1 MICNDILLHYK
12 LLSMN
17 NSWGVKA
24 PIGVVNMISCMIV
37 DNDKYQTLGMVSI
50 VKKIFA
56 SLGFKKEIKFY
67 RKAFYS
73 ADMIFIGVDEFSFFE
88 ALKRLDKTPTE
99 ADVFL
104 ICDGRLNSF
113 LQGIPRFSNVTMIFR
128 EDSLDTVS
136 NKIATVLKRR
146 LRGLTE
152 SLIERKPSGVLSGTS
167 SERQYLTPNENIV
180 LKLFNEGFS
189 GGDIARIL
197 KKSEKTVSGQKRSA
211 MKKLGARTDV
221 ELIKMFM
228 FK

>member
-1 MICNDILLHYK
+1 
-12 LLSMN
+12 
-17 NSWGVKA
+17 
-24 PIGVVNMISCMIV
+24 MIV
-37 DNDKYQTLGMVSI
+37 DNDKYQTLGMVAI
-50 VKKIFA
+50 VKKIFT

-73 ADMIFIGVDEFSFFE
+73 ADIIFIGVDEFSFFD
-88 ALKRLDKTPTE
+88 ALKRLDKAPSE

-104 ICDGRLNSF
+104 ICDARLNSF

-128 EDSLDTVS
+128 EDGVDTVT
-136 NKIATVLKRR
+136 NKITTVFKRK
-146 LRGLTE
+146 LRGLKDNL
-152 SLIERKPSGVLSGTS
+152 SERKSTRVLSLPS

-189 GGDIARIL
+189 GGDIAKIL

>member
-1 MICNDILLHYK
+1 
-12 LLSMN
+12 
-17 NSWGVKA
+17 
-24 PIGVVNMISCMIV
+24 MISCMIV
-37 DNDKYQTLGMVSI
+37 DNDKYQTLGMVTI
-50 VKKIFA
+50 VKKIFT

-67 RKAFYS
+67 RKSFYS
-73 ADMIFIGVDEFSFFE
+73 ADIIFIGVDEFSFFD
-88 ALKRLDKTPTE
+88 ALKSLDRSPSE

-104 ICDGRLNSF
+104 ICDARLNSF

-128 EDSLDTVS
+128 EDSLEAVT
-136 NKIATVLKRR
+136 NKISTVFKRK
-146 LRGLTE
+146 LRGLKENLT
-152 SLIERKPSGVLSGTS
+152 ERKNTNVLSLAS

>member
-1 MICNDILLHYK
+1 
-12 LLSMN
+12 
-17 NSWGVKA
+17 
-24 PIGVVNMISCMIV
+24 MIV
-37 DNDKYQTLGMVSI
+37 DNDKYQTLGMVAI
-50 VKKIFA
+50 VKKIFT

-67 RKAFYS
+67 RKSFYS
-73 ADMIFIGVDEFSFFE
+73 ADIIFIGVDEFSFFD
-88 ALKRLDKTPTE
+88 ALKSLDRSPSE

-104 ICDGRLNSF
+104 ICDARLNSF

-128 EDSLDTVS
+128 EDSLEAVT
-136 NKIATVLKRR
+136 NKISTVFKRK
-146 LRGLTE
+146 LRGLKENLT
-152 SLIERKPSGVLSGTS
+152 ERKSTHVLSLAS

>member
-1 MICNDILLHYK
+1 
-12 LLSMN
+12 
-17 NSWGVKA
+17 
-24 PIGVVNMISCMIV
+24 MISCMIV
-37 DNDKYQTLGMVSI
+37 DNDKYQTLGMVAI
-50 VKKIFA
+50 VKKIFT

-67 RKAFYS
+67 RKSFYS
-73 ADMIFIGVDEFSFFE
+73 ADIIFIGVDEFSFFD
-88 ALKRLDKTPTE
+88 ALKSLDRSPSE

-104 ICDGRLNSF
+104 ICDARLNSF

-128 EDSLDTVS
+128 EDSLEAVTSKISTVF
-136 NKIATVLKRR
+136 KRK
-146 LRGLTE
+146 LRGLKENLT
-152 SLIERKPSGVLSGTS
+152 ERKSTHVLSLAS

>member
-1 MICNDILLHYK
+1 M
-12 LLSMN
+12 
-17 NSWGVKA
+17 A
-24 PIGVVNMISCMIV
+24 NMISCMIV
-37 DNDKYQTLGMVSI
+37 DNDKYQTLGMVAI
-50 VKKIFA
+50 VKKIFT

-73 ADMIFIGVDEFSFFE
+73 ADIIFIGVDEFSFFD
-88 ALKRLDKTPTE
+88 ALKRLDKAPSE

-104 ICDGRLNSF
+104 ICDARLNSF

-128 EDSLDTVS
+128 EDGVDTVT
-136 NKIATVLKRR
+136 NKITTVFKRK
-146 LRGLTE
+146 LRGLKDNL
-152 SLIERKPSGVLSGTS
+152 SERKSTRVLSLPS

-189 GGDIARIL
+189 GGDIAKIL

>member
-1 MICNDILLHYK
+1 
-12 LLSMN
+12 
-17 NSWGVKA
+17 
-24 PIGVVNMISCMIV
+24 MISCMIV
-37 DNDKYQTLGMVSI
+37 DNDKYQTLGMVAI
-50 VKKIFA
+50 VKKIFT

-67 RKAFYS
+67 RKSFYS
-73 ADMIFIGVDEFSFFE
+73 ADIIFIGVDEFSFFD
-88 ALKRLDKTPTE
+88 ALKSLDRSPSE

-104 ICDGRLNSF
+104 ICDARLNSF

-128 EDSLDTVS
+128 EDSLEAVT
-136 NKIATVLKRR
+136 NKISTVFKRK
-146 LRGLTE
+146 LRGLKENLT
-152 SLIERKPSGVLSGTS
+152 ERKNTNVLSLAS

>member
-1 MICNDILLHYK
+1 M
-12 LLSMN
+12 
-17 NSWGVKA
+17 A
-24 PIGVVNMISCMIV
+24 NMISCMIV
-37 DNDKYQTLGMVSI
+37 DNDKYQTLGMVAI
-50 VKKIFA
+50 VKKIFT

-73 ADMIFIGVDEFSFFE
+73 ADVIFIGVDEFSFFE
-88 ALKRLDKTPTE
+88 ALKRLDKAPSE

-104 ICDGRLNSF
+104 ICDARLNSF

-128 EDSLDTVS
+128 EDSVDTAT
-136 NKIATVLKRR
+136 NKITTVLKRR
-146 LRGLTE
+146 LRGIKDNFT
-152 SLIERKPSGVLSGTS
+152 ERKVTKVLSLES
-167 SERQYLTPNENIV
+167 AERQYLTPNENIV

>member
-1 MICNDILLHYK
+1 
-12 LLSMN
+12 
-17 NSWGVKA
+17 
-24 PIGVVNMISCMIV
+24 MISCMIV
-37 DNDKYQTLGMVSI
+37 DSDKYQTLGMVAI
-50 VKKIFA
+50 VKKIFT

-67 RKAFYS
+67 RKSFYS
-73 ADMIFIGVDEFSFFE
+73 ADIIFIGVDEFSFFD
-88 ALKRLDKTPTE
+88 ALKSLDRSPSE

-104 ICDGRLNSF
+104 ICDARLNSF

-128 EDSLDTVS
+128 EDSLEAVT
-136 NKIATVLKRR
+136 NKISTVFKRK
-146 LRGLTE
+146 LRGLKENLT
-152 SLIERKPSGVLSGTS
+152 ERKSTHVLSLAS

>member
-1 MICNDILLHYK
+1 
-12 LLSMN
+12 
-17 NSWGVKA
+17 
-24 PIGVVNMISCMIV
+24 MISCMIV
-37 DNDKYQTLGMVSI
+37 DNDKYQTLGMVAI
-50 VKKIFA
+50 VKKTLT

-67 RKAFYS
+67 RKSFYS
-73 ADMIFIGVDEFSFFE
+73 ADMIFIGVDEFSFFD
-88 ALKRLDKTPTE
+88 ALKSLDRSPPE
-99 ADVFL
+99 SDVFL
-104 ICDGRLNSF
+104 ICDARLNSF

-128 EDSLDTVS
+128 EDSLEAVT
-136 NKIATVLKRR
+136 NKIATVFKRK
-146 LRGLTE
+146 LRGLKENLT
-152 SLIERKPSGVLSGTS
+152 ERKSANVLSLAS

>member
-1 MICNDILLHYK
+1 M
-12 LLSMN
+12 
-17 NSWGVKA
+17 A
-24 PIGVVNMISCMIV
+24 NMISCMIV
-37 DNDKYQTLGMVSI
+37 DNDKYQTLGMVAI
-50 VKKIFA
+50 VKKIFT

-67 RKAFYS
+67 RKSFYS
-73 ADMIFIGVDEFSFFE
+73 ADIIFIGVDEFSFFD
-88 ALKRLDKTPTE
+88 ALKSLDRSPSE

-104 ICDGRLNSF
+104 ICDARLNSF

-128 EDSLDTVS
+128 EDSLEAVT
-136 NKIATVLKRR
+136 NKIATVFKRK
-146 LRGLTE
+146 LRGLKENLT
-152 SLIERKPSGVLSGTS
+152 ERKSTHVLSLAS

>member
-1 MICNDILLHYK
+1 
-12 LLSMN
+12 
-17 NSWGVKA
+17 
-24 PIGVVNMISCMIV
+24 MISCMIV
-37 DNDKYQTLGMVSI
+37 DNDKYQTLGMVAI
-50 VKKIFA
+50 VKKIFT

-73 ADMIFIGVDEFSFFE
+73 ADVIFIGVDEFSFFE
-88 ALKRLDKTPTE
+88 ALKRLDKAPSE

-104 ICDGRLNSF
+104 ICDARLNSF

-128 EDSLDTVS
+128 EDSVDTAT
-136 NKIATVLKRR
+136 NKITTVLKRR
-146 LRGLTE
+146 LRGIKDNFT
-152 SLIERKPSGVLSGTS
+152 ERKVTKVLSLES
-167 SERQYLTPNENIV
+167 AERQYLTPNENIV

>member
-1 MICNDILLHYK
+1 
-12 LLSMN
+12 
-17 NSWGVKA
+17 
-24 PIGVVNMISCMIV
+24 MISCMIV

-50 VKKIFA
+50 VKKIFT

-73 ADMIFIGVDEFSFFE
+73 ADIIFIGVDEFSFFE
-88 ALKRLDKTPTE
+88 ALKRLDKAPSE

-104 ICDGRLNSF
+104 ICDARLNSF

-128 EDSLDTVS
+128 EDSVDTAT
-136 NKIATVLKRR
+136 NKITAVLKRR
-146 LRGLTE
+146 LRGIKDNLTE
-152 SLIERKPSGVLSGTS
+152 RKVTKVLSLPS
-167 SERQYLTPNENIV
+167 SDRQYLTPNENIV

-211 MKKLGARTDV
+211 MRKLGARTDV

>member
-1 MICNDILLHYK
+1 
-12 LLSMN
+12 
-17 NSWGVKA
+17 
-24 PIGVVNMISCMIV
+24 MISCMIV
-37 DNDKYQTLGMVSI
+37 DNDKYQTLGMVAI
-50 VKKIFA
+50 VKKIFR
-56 SLGFKKEIKFY
+56 SLGVNKEIKFY

-73 ADMIFIGVDEFSFFE
+73 ANVIFIGVDEFSFFD
-88 ALKRLDKTPTE
+88 ALKRLDKTPPE

-104 ICDGRLNSF
+104 ICDARLNSF

-128 EDSLDTVS
+128 EDSVDTAT
-136 NKIATVLKRR
+136 NKITSVLKRK
-146 LRGLTE
+146 LRGLKDNLAE
-152 SLIERKPSGVLSGTS
+152 CKAAKILNQES

-189 GGDIARIL
+189 GGDIAKIL

-228 FK
+228 FR

>member
-1 MICNDILLHYK
+1 M
-12 LLSMN
+12 
-17 NSWGVKA
+17 A
-24 PIGVVNMISCMIV
+24 NMISCMIV
-37 DNDKYQTLGMVSI
+37 DNDKYQTLGMVAI
-50 VKKIFA
+50 VKRIFT
-56 SLGFKKEIKFY
+56 SLGFKKELKFY

-73 ADMIFIGVDEFSFFE
+73 ADIIFIGVDEFSFFE
-88 ALKRLDKTPTE
+88 ALKRLDKAPSE

-104 ICDGRLNSF
+104 ICDARLNSF
-113 LQGIPRFSNVTMIFR
+113 LQGIPRFSNVTIIFR
-128 EDSLDTVS
+128 EDSVDTVT
-136 NKIATVLKRR
+136 NKIATVFKRKI
-146 LRGLTE
+146 RGLKE
-152 SLIERKPSGVLSGTS
+152 NLADRKSTKVLSLPS

>member
-1 MICNDILLHYK
+1 
-12 LLSMN
+12 
-17 NSWGVKA
+17 
-24 PIGVVNMISCMIV
+24 MIV
-37 DNDKYQTLGMVSI
+37 DNDKYQTLGMVAI
-50 VKKIFA
+50 VKKIFT

-67 RKAFYS
+67 RKSFYS
-73 ADMIFIGVDEFSFFE
+73 ADMIFIGVDEFSFFD
-88 ALKRLDKTPTE
+88 ALKSLDRSPSE

-104 ICDGRLNSF
+104 ICDARLNSF

-128 EDSLDTVS
+128 EDSLEAVT
-136 NKIATVLKRR
+136 NKISTVFKRK
-146 LRGLTE
+146 LRGLKENLT
-152 SLIERKPSGVLSGTS
+152 ERKNTNVLSLAS

>member
-1 MICNDILLHYK
+1 MT
-12 LLSMN
+12 
-17 NSWGVKA
+17 
-24 PIGVVNMISCMIV
+24 NMISCMIV
-37 DNDKYQTLGMVSI
+37 DNDKYQTLGMVAI
-50 VKKIFA
+50 VKKTLT

-67 RKAFYS
+67 RKSFYS
-73 ADMIFIGVDEFSFFE
+73 ADMIFIGVDEFSFFD
-88 ALKRLDKTPTE
+88 ALKSLDRSPPE
-99 ADVFL
+99 SDVFL
-104 ICDGRLNSF
+104 ICDARLNSF

-128 EDSLDTVS
+128 EDSLEAVT
-136 NKIATVLKRR
+136 NKIATVFKRK
-146 LRGLTE
+146 LRGLKENLT
-152 SLIERKPSGVLSGTS
+152 ERKSANVLSLAS

>member
-1 MICNDILLHYK
+1 
-12 LLSMN
+12 
-17 NSWGVKA
+17 
-24 PIGVVNMISCMIV
+24 MISCMIV
-37 DNDKYQTLGMVSI
+37 DNDKYQTLGMVAI
-50 VKKIFA
+50 VKRIFT

-73 ADMIFIGVDEFSFFE
+73 ADIIFIGVDEFSFFD
-88 ALKRLDKTPTE
+88 ALKRLDKAPSE

-104 ICDGRLNSF
+104 ICDARLNSF

-128 EDSLDTVS
+128 EDGVDTVT
-136 NKIATVLKRR
+136 NKITTVFKRK
-146 LRGLTE
+146 LRGLKDNL
-152 SLIERKPSGVLSGTS
+152 SERKSTRVLSLPS

-189 GGDIARIL
+189 GGDIAKIL

>member
-1 MICNDILLHYK
+1 
-12 LLSMN
+12 
-17 NSWGVKA
+17 
-24 PIGVVNMISCMIV
+24 MIV
-37 DNDKYQTLGMVSI
+37 DNDKYQTLGMVAI
-50 VKKIFA
+50 VKKIFT

-67 RKAFYS
+67 RKSFYS
-73 ADMIFIGVDEFSFFE
+73 ADIIFIGVDEFSFFD
-88 ALKRLDKTPTE
+88 ALKSLDRSPSE

-104 ICDGRLNSF
+104 ICDARLNSF

-128 EDSLDTVS
+128 EDSLEAVTSKISTVF
-136 NKIATVLKRR
+136 KRK
-146 LRGLTE
+146 LRGLKENLT
-152 SLIERKPSGVLSGTS
+152 ERKSTHVLSLAS

>member
-1 MICNDILLHYK
+1 M
-12 LLSMN
+12 
-17 NSWGVKA
+17 A
-24 PIGVVNMISCMIV
+24 NMISCMIV
-37 DNDKYQTLGMVSI
+37 DNDKYQTLGMVTI
-50 VKKIFA
+50 VKKIFT

-73 ADMIFIGVDEFSFFE
+73 ADIIFIGVDEFSFFD
-88 ALKRLDKTPTE
+88 ALKRLDKAPSE

-104 ICDGRLNSF
+104 ICDARLNSF

-128 EDSLDTVS
+128 EDSVDTVT
-136 NKIATVLKRR
+136 NKIATVFKRKI
-146 LRGLTE
+146 RGLKE
-152 SLIERKPSGVLSGTS
+152 NLADRKSTKVLSLPS

>member
-1 MICNDILLHYK
+1 
-12 LLSMN
+12 
-17 NSWGVKA
+17 
-24 PIGVVNMISCMIV
+24 MIV
-37 DNDKYQTLGMVSI
+37 DNDKYQTLGMVAI
-50 VKKIFA
+50 VKKIFT

-67 RKAFYS
+67 RKSFYS
-73 ADMIFIGVDEFSFFE
+73 ADIIFIGVDEFSFFD
-88 ALKRLDKTPTE
+88 ALKSLDRSPSE
-99 ADVFL
+99 ADIFL
-104 ICDGRLNSF
+104 ICDARLNSF

-128 EDSLDTVS
+128 EDSLEAVT
-136 NKIATVLKRR
+136 NKISTVFKRK
-146 LRGLTE
+146 LRGLKENLT
-152 SLIERKPSGVLSGTS
+152 ERKNTNVLSLAS

>member
-1 MICNDILLHYK
+1 
-12 LLSMN
+12 
-17 NSWGVKA
+17 
-24 PIGVVNMISCMIV
+24 MIV

-50 VKKIFA
+50 VKKIFT

-73 ADMIFIGVDEFSFFE
+73 ADVIFIGVDEFSFFE
-88 ALKRLDKTPTE
+88 ALKRLDKTPAE
-99 ADVFL
+99 ADV
-104 ICDGRLNSF
+104 
-113 LQGIPRFSNVTMIFR
+113 
-128 EDSLDTVS
+128 
-136 NKIATVLKRR
+136 
-146 LRGLTE
+146 
-152 SLIERKPSGVLSGTS
+152 
-167 SERQYLTPNENIV
+167 
-180 LKLFNEGFS
+180 FS

>member
-1 MICNDILLHYK
+1 
-12 LLSMN
+12 
-17 NSWGVKA
+17 
-24 PIGVVNMISCMIV
+24 MIV
-37 DNDKYQTLGMVSI
+37 DSDKYQTLGMVAI
-50 VKKIFA
+50 VKKIFT

-67 RKAFYS
+67 RKSFYS
-73 ADMIFIGVDEFSFFE
+73 ADIIFIGVDEFSFFD
-88 ALKRLDKTPTE
+88 ALKSLDRSPSE

-104 ICDGRLNSF
+104 ICDARLNSF

-128 EDSLDTVS
+128 EDSLEAVT
-136 NKIATVLKRR
+136 NKISTVFKRK
-146 LRGLTE
+146 LRGLKENLT
-152 SLIERKPSGVLSGTS
+152 ERKSTHVLSLAS

>member
-1 MICNDILLHYK
+1 
-12 LLSMN
+12 
-17 NSWGVKA
+17 
-24 PIGVVNMISCMIV
+24 MISCMIV
-37 DNDKYQTLGMVSI
+37 DNDKYQTLGMVAI
-50 VKKIFA
+50 VKKIFT

-67 RKAFYS
+67 RKSFYS
-73 ADMIFIGVDEFSFFE
+73 ADMIFIGVDEFSFFD
-88 ALKRLDKTPTE
+88 ALKSLDRSPSE

-104 ICDGRLNSF
+104 ICDARLNSF

-128 EDSLDTVS
+128 EDSLEAVT
-136 NKIATVLKRR
+136 NKISTVFKRK
-146 LRGLTE
+146 LRGLKENLT
-152 SLIERKPSGVLSGTS
+152 ERKNTNVLRLAS

>member
-1 MICNDILLHYK
+1 M
-12 LLSMN
+12 
-17 NSWGVKA
+17 A
-24 PIGVVNMISCMIV
+24 NMISCMIV
-37 DNDKYQTLGMVSI
+37 DNDKYQTLGMVAI
-50 VKKIFA
+50 VKKIFT

-67 RKAFYS
+67 RKSFYS
-73 ADMIFIGVDEFSFFE
+73 ADIIFIGVDEFSFFD
-88 ALKRLDKTPTE
+88 ALKSLDRSPSE

-104 ICDGRLNSF
+104 ICDARLNSF

-128 EDSLDTVS
+128 EDSLEAVTSKISTVF
-136 NKIATVLKRR
+136 KRK
-146 LRGLTE
+146 LRGLKENLT
-152 SLIERKPSGVLSGTS
+152 ERKSTHVLSLAS

>member
-1 MICNDILLHYK
+1 
-12 LLSMN
+12 
-17 NSWGVKA
+17 
-24 PIGVVNMISCMIV
+24 MIV
-37 DNDKYQTLGMVSI
+37 DNDKYQTLGMVAI
-50 VKKIFA
+50 VKKTLT

-67 RKAFYS
+67 RKSFYS
-73 ADMIFIGVDEFSFFE
+73 ADMIFIGVDEFSFFD
-88 ALKRLDKTPTE
+88 ALKSLDRSPPE
-99 ADVFL
+99 SDVFL
-104 ICDGRLNSF
+104 ICDARLNSF

-128 EDSLDTVS
+128 EDSLEAVT
-136 NKIATVLKRR
+136 NKIATVFKRK
-146 LRGLTE
+146 LRGLKENLT
-152 SLIERKPSGVLSGTS
+152 ERKSANVLSLAS

>member
-1 MICNDILLHYK
+1 
-12 LLSMN
+12 
-17 NSWGVKA
+17 
-24 PIGVVNMISCMIV
+24 MISCMIV

-50 VKKIFA
+50 VKKIFT

-73 ADMIFIGVDEFSFFE
+73 ADVIFIGVDEFSFFE
-88 ALKRLDKTPTE
+88 ALKRLDKTPAE

-104 ICDGRLNSF
+104 ICDARLNSF
-113 LQGIPRFSNVTMIFR
+113 LQGIPRFSDVTMIFR
-128 EDSLDTVS
+128 EDSLETVS
-136 NKIATVLKRR
+136 NKIAAVFKRKF
-146 LRGLTE
+146 RGFKDN
-152 SLIERKPSGVLSGTS
+152 LIERKTAKVLHLVS

>member
-1 MICNDILLHYK
+1 
-12 LLSMN
+12 
-17 NSWGVKA
+17 
-24 PIGVVNMISCMIV
+24 MIV
-37 DNDKYQTLGMVSI
+37 DNDKYQTLGMVAI
-50 VKKIFA
+50 VKRIFT

-73 ADMIFIGVDEFSFFE
+73 ADIIFIGVDEFSFFD
-88 ALKRLDKTPTE
+88 ALKRLDKAPSE

-104 ICDGRLNSF
+104 ICDARLNSF

-128 EDSLDTVS
+128 EDGVDTVT
-136 NKIATVLKRR
+136 NKITTVFKRK
-146 LRGLTE
+146 LRGLKDNL
-152 SLIERKPSGVLSGTS
+152 SERKSTRVLSLPS

-189 GGDIARIL
+189 GGDIAKIL

>member
-1 MICNDILLHYK
+1 
-12 LLSMN
+12 
-17 NSWGVKA
+17 
-24 PIGVVNMISCMIV
+24 MIV
-37 DNDKYQTLGMVSI
+37 DNDKYQTLGMVTI
-50 VKKIFA
+50 VKKIFT

-67 RKAFYS
+67 RKSFYS
-73 ADMIFIGVDEFSFFE
+73 ADIIFIGVDEFSFFD
-88 ALKRLDKTPTE
+88 ALKSLDRSPSE

-104 ICDGRLNSF
+104 ICDARLNSF

-128 EDSLDTVS
+128 EDSLEAVT
-136 NKIATVLKRR
+136 NKISTVFKRK
-146 LRGLTE
+146 LRGLKENLT
-152 SLIERKPSGVLSGTS
+152 ERKNTNVLSLAS

>member
-1 MICNDILLHYK
+1 
-12 LLSMN
+12 
-17 NSWGVKA
+17 
-24 PIGVVNMISCMIV
+24 MIV

-67 RKAFYS
+67 RKAYYS
-73 ADMIFIGVDEFSFFE
+73 ADVIFIGVDEFSFFE
-88 ALKRLDKTPTE
+88 ALKRLDKAPSA

-104 ICDGRLNSF
+104 ICDARLNSF

-128 EDSLDTVS
+128 EDSVEAAT
-136 NKIATVLKRR
+136 NKITAVLKRK
-146 LRGLTE
+146 LRGIKDNLTE
-152 SLIERKPSGVLSGTS
+152 HKVTKVLSLPS
-167 SERQYLTPNENIV
+167 SDRQYLTPNENIV

>member
-1 MICNDILLHYK
+1 
-12 LLSMN
+12 
-17 NSWGVKA
+17 
-24 PIGVVNMISCMIV
+24 MISCMIV
-37 DNDKYQTLGMVSI
+37 DNDKYQTLGMVAI
-50 VKKIFA
+50 VKRIFT
-56 SLGFKKEIKFY
+56 SLGFKKELKFY

-73 ADMIFIGVDEFSFFE
+73 ADIIFIGVDEFSFFE
-88 ALKRLDKTPTE
+88 ALKRLDKAPSE

-104 ICDGRLNSF
+104 ICDARLNSF
-113 LQGIPRFSNVTMIFR
+113 LQGIPRFSNVTIIFR
-128 EDSLDTVS
+128 EDSVDTVT
-136 NKIATVLKRR
+136 NKIATVFKRKI
-146 LRGLTE
+146 RGLKE
-152 SLIERKPSGVLSGTS
+152 NLADRKSTKVLSLPS

>member
-1 MICNDILLHYK
+1 
-12 LLSMN
+12 
-17 NSWGVKA
+17 
-24 PIGVVNMISCMIV
+24 MISCMIV
-37 DNDKYQTLGMVSI
+37 DNDKYQTLGMVAI
-50 VKKIFA
+50 VKKIFT

-73 ADMIFIGVDEFSFFE
+73 ADIIFIGVDEFSFFD
-88 ALKRLDKTPTE
+88 ALKRLDKAPSE

-104 ICDGRLNSF
+104 ICDARLNSF

-128 EDSLDTVS
+128 EDGVDTVT
-136 NKIATVLKRR
+136 NKITTVFKRK
-146 LRGLTE
+146 LRGLKDNL
-152 SLIERKPSGVLSGTS
+152 SERKSTRVLSLPS

-189 GGDIARIL
+189 GGDIAKIL

>member
-1 MICNDILLHYK
+1 
-12 LLSMN
+12 
-17 NSWGVKA
+17 
-24 PIGVVNMISCMIV
+24 MISCMIV
-37 DNDKYQTLGMVSI
+37 DNDKYQTLGMVAI
-50 VKKIFA
+50 VKKIFT

-67 RKAFYS
+67 RKSFYS
-73 ADMIFIGVDEFSFFE
+73 ADIIFIGVDEFSFFD
-88 ALKRLDKTPTE
+88 ALKSLDRSPSE
-99 ADVFL
+99 ADIFL
-104 ICDGRLNSF
+104 ICDARLNSF

-128 EDSLDTVS
+128 EDSLEAVT
-136 NKIATVLKRR
+136 NKISTVFKRK
-146 LRGLTE
+146 LRGLKENLT
-152 SLIERKPSGVLSGTS
+152 ERKNTNVLSLAS

>member
-1 MICNDILLHYK
+1 
-12 LLSMN
+12 
-17 NSWGVKA
+17 
-24 PIGVVNMISCMIV
+24 MIV

-50 VKKIFA
+50 VKKIFT

-73 ADMIFIGVDEFSFFE
+73 ADIIFIGVDEFSFFE
-88 ALKRLDKTPTE
+88 ALKRLDKAPSE

-104 ICDGRLNSF
+104 ICDARLNSF

-128 EDSLDTVS
+128 EDSVDTAT
-136 NKIATVLKRR
+136 NKITAVLKRR
-146 LRGLTE
+146 LRGIKDNLTE
-152 SLIERKPSGVLSGTS
+152 RKVTKVLSLPS
-167 SERQYLTPNENIV
+167 SDRQYLTPNENIV

>member
-1 MICNDILLHYK
+1 
-12 LLSMN
+12 
-17 NSWGVKA
+17 
-24 PIGVVNMISCMIV
+24 MIV
-37 DNDKYQTLGMVSI
+37 DNDKYQTLGMVAI
-50 VKKIFA
+50 VKRIFT
-56 SLGFKKEIKFY
+56 SLGFKKELKFY

-73 ADMIFIGVDEFSFFE
+73 ADIIFIGVDEFSFFE
-88 ALKRLDKTPTE
+88 ALKRLDKAPSE

-104 ICDGRLNSF
+104 ICDARLNSF
-113 LQGIPRFSNVTMIFR
+113 LQGIPRFSNVTIIFR
-128 EDSLDTVS
+128 EDSVDTVT
-136 NKIATVLKRR
+136 NKIATVFKRKI
-146 LRGLTE
+146 RGLKE
-152 SLIERKPSGVLSGTS
+152 NLADRKSTKVLSLPS

>member
-1 MICNDILLHYK
+1 
-12 LLSMN
+12 
-17 NSWGVKA
+17 
-24 PIGVVNMISCMIV
+24 MIV
-37 DNDKYQTLGMVSI
+37 DNDKYQTLGMVAI
-50 VKKIFA
+50 VKKIFT

-67 RKAFYS
+67 RKSFYS
-73 ADMIFIGVDEFSFFE
+73 ADVIFIGVDEFSFFD
-88 ALKRLDKTPTE
+88 ALKSLDRSPSE

-104 ICDGRLNSF
+104 ICDARLNSF

-128 EDSLDTVS
+128 EDSLEAVT
-136 NKIATVLKRR
+136 NKISTVFKRK
-146 LRGLTE
+146 LRGLKENLT
-152 SLIERKPSGVLSGTS
+152 ERKSTHVLSLAS

>member
-1 MICNDILLHYK
+1 M
-12 LLSMN
+12 
-17 NSWGVKA
+17 A
-24 PIGVVNMISCMIV
+24 NMISCMIV

-50 VKKIFA
+50 VKKIFT

-73 ADMIFIGVDEFSFFE
+73 ADIIFIGVDEFSFFE
-88 ALKRLDKTPTE
+88 ALKRLDKAPSE

-104 ICDGRLNSF
+104 ICDARLNSF

-128 EDSLDTVS
+128 EDSVDTAT
-136 NKIATVLKRR
+136 NKITAVLKRR
-146 LRGLTE
+146 LRGIKDNLTE
-152 SLIERKPSGVLSGTS
+152 RKVTKVLSLPS
-167 SERQYLTPNENIV
+167 SDRQYLTPNENIV